1 MTAAG
6 EVCPK
11 SGPFTTDS
19 GLAFTDRKTTPASPA
34 PIPSTTPPT
43 TEKADRVP
51 ALVTITVGDTVANFQ
66 PVAGWD
72 RLATAAHTPL
82 TINREGLVSND
93 FDADSDELT

>member
-1 MTAAG
+1 LRSRIGTQPRLHRHRYLPLTAYDG
-6 EVCPK
+6 
-11 SGPFTTDS
+11 
-19 GLAFTDRKTTPASPA
+19 
-34 PIPSTTPPT
+34 
-43 TEKADRVP
+43 KADSVP

-72 RLATAAHTPL
+72 RLATAANTPL